1 MLTLSYIN
9 TALSQSAFR
18 IYKCYIII
26 AAKGSTPNLDM
37 KVSHSLNPVFRADL
51 CIGEIEI
58 LCLSRCRNSAGGG
71 GDGGGQESARKILN
85 CVHIICKLF
94 TLDLKMQN
102 IRILPEETR
111 LAWLYFFV
119 LISIKAMN
127 CLTFILE
134 ASNVLL
140 FIGASYS
147 LKYPIVRMLV

>member
-1 MLTLSYIN
+1 MIFNIL
-9 TALSQSAFR
+9 F
-18 IYKCYIII
+18 I
-26 AAKGSTPNLDM
+26 AAEGSTPNLDM
-37 KVSHSLNPVFRADL
+37 KVSLSLDPVFRADL

-58 LCLSRCRNSAGGG
+58 LCLSRCRNSGGERRGGG
-71 GDGGGQESARKILN
+71 GGGGNARKILN

-111 LAWLYFFV
+111 LVWLYFFL

-140 FIGASYS
+140 FIGA
-147 LKYPIVRMLV
+147 

>member
-1 MLTLSYIN
+1 
-9 TALSQSAFR
+9 
-18 IYKCYIII
+18 
-26 AAKGSTPNLDM
+26 
-37 KVSHSLNPVFRADL
+37 
-51 CIGEIEI
+51 
-58 LCLSRCRNSAGGG
+58 
-71 GDGGGQESARKILN
+71 LN

-111 LAWLYFFV
+111 LVWLYFFV

-140 FIGASYS
+140 FIGAIKSS
-147 LKYPIVRMLV
+147 EVLKQYDFMNLRAV